1 MLCSLSKGT
10 LSLTSGPEAAWPGAL
25 EFVLSVAPLPF
36 PSTAGEMKGHP
47 TLSPLACLLEMI
59 FFSCT
64 AASFITLTLFLSHR
78 KVGEKGAKKQC
89 DLPSPSSGGSAGP
102 IHL

>member
-1 MLCSLSKGT
+1 
-10 LSLTSGPEAAWPGAL
+10 
-25 EFVLSVAPLPF
+25 
-36 PSTAGEMKGHP
+36 MKGHP

-59 FFSCT
+59 FFFFSFT

-78 KVGEKGAKKQC
+78 KVGGEGAKEQC